1 MDIVYAAEKPSI
13 ASVLS
18 KHVKREITPGEIRVH
33 ANPNETGSFFIRW
46 RLDRYIMSPSGAVA
60 PAPPGSDD

>member
-18 KHVKREITPGEIRVH
+18 KHVKRDIKPGEIRVH

-46 RLDRYIMSPSGAVA
+46 RLDSFVMSPNGKVSQ
-60 PAPPGSDD
+60 SL

>member
-13 ASVLS
+13 ARVLS
-18 KHVKREITPGEIRVH
+18 EHVKRDIEPGDIQVI

-46 RLDRYIMSPSGAVA
+46 RFGRYLMSPSGVVERQ
-60 PAPPGSDD
+60 SID